1 MIAFQSHFSYYI
13 EITLNRWILL
23 SIWSIFLSSF
33 FPSRIFQYNS
43 FPLMSIYPN
52 PTSNFSWNL
61 LHIWIRSRNK
71 LPFPLPYY
79 VENDL
84 DSSLRWGWSAIPHLI
99 AGFLLYSPGSKIH
112 LVKPFCKTLSCVHS
126 ASCESYLEFS
136 LIVNAII
143 HHFRRNIRNW
153 FYLLSAVI

>member
-1 MIAFQSHFSYYI
+1 MIAFQNHFNYYI

-33 FPSRIFQYNS
+33 SPFRIFQYNN
-43 FPLMSIYPN
+43 FPLMLIYPN

-61 LHIWIRSRNK
+61 LHIWIRSHNK
-71 LPFPLPYY
+71 LPFLLPYY

-84 DSSLRWGWSAIPHLI
+84 YSTLHWGLSTIHHPPI
-99 AGFLLYSPGSKIH
+99 DFFVYSPGSKIH
-112 LVKPFCKTLSCVHS
+112 LAKSFCKTLSCVHS
-126 ASCESYLEFS
+126 ASCESYLELS

-143 HHFRRNIRNW
+143 HQLRGNIRNW